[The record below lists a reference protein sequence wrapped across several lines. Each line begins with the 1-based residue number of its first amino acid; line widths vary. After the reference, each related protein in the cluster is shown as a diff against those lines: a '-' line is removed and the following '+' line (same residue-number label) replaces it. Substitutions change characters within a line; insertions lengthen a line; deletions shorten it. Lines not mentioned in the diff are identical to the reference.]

1 MKLSNFPR
9 LLTVGLAKRAMAL
22 LDQRGSASVE
32 FSILAIPLFIPL
44 FIFIGQFSNA
54 SDSQDSL
61 RTLARESVR
70 AFVSSSN
77 DEIAYFVANQII
89 VKGGEVLGQENIGVQ
104 ISCSASPCISPDA
117 RVIVRLTSR
126 DSDNSSFEVAA
137 IEYVSPWA

>member
-1 MKLSNFPR
+1 VKFSKFSCVLRGWSIER
-9 LLTVGLAKRAMAL
+9 IRAL
-22 LDQRGSASVE
+22 LDERGSASAE

-44 FIFIGQFSNA
+44 FIFIGHFANA
-54 SDSQDSL
+54 TDSQDSL

-77 DEIAYFVANQII
+77 DQIAYYVAKQII

-126 DSDNSSFEVAA
+126 DSDDSSFEVAA

>member
-1 MKLSNFPR
+1 MKISNIPHTLGSWFIKR
-9 LLTVGLAKRAMAL
+9 LRAL
-22 LDQRGSASVE
+22 LDERGSASVE

-44 FIFIGQFSNA
+44 FIFIGQFANA

-77 DEIAYFVANQII
+77 DQIAFYVANQVV
-89 VKGGEVLGQENIGVQ
+89 VKGGKVLGQERID
-104 ISCSASPCISPDA
+104 IRITCSASPCISPDA
-117 RVIVRLTSR
+117 QVIVHLTSR
-126 DSDNSSFEVAA
+126 NPGNSALEVSV

>member
-1 MKLSNFPR
+1 MKFSNLSR
-9 LLTVGLAKRAMAL
+9 VISGWSTKRKKAL
-22 LDQRGSASVE
+22 LDERGSASVE

-44 FIFIGQFSNA
+44 FIFIGQFANA

-77 DEIAYFVANQII
+77 DQIAFHVANQVI
-89 VKGGEVLGQENIGVQ
+89 VKGGEVLGQKNIG
-104 ISCSASPCISPDA
+104 IRITCSASPCISPDA
-117 RVIVRLTSR
+117 QVIVNLTSR
-126 DSDNSSFEVAA
+126 NPGNSPFEVSA